1 MNKEQVKK
9 ALDALKTQPKKK
21 FTQSY
26 DLIINLK
33 NLDIK
38 QTNIDF
44 FSTLHF
50 PKGKTI
56 KIAAFADQLLKES
69 AVKNCD
75 LVIEESDFEKYQ
87 DKKAIKKLADSYDY
101 FIAQASLMP
110 KIAAKFGKILGIK
123 GKMPNP
129 KLGCVVP
136 PNANL
141 EALSKKLKLT
151 IRMTAKKALN
161 LQCIVGKEDQPE
173 EEVID
178 NIITAYTSA
187 VKQLPNELQNVKDV
201 TLKLTMSKPVKVL

>member
-9 ALDALKTQPKKK
+9 ALEELKKQPKKK

-50 PKGKTI
+50 PKGRKV
-56 KIAAFADQLLKES
+56 KVAAFADQLLREQ
-69 AVKNCD
+69 ADKNCD
-75 LVIEESDFEKYQ
+75 LVLEEKDFAKYK
-87 DKKAIKKLADSYDY
+87 DKKAMKKFADSYDY
-101 FIAQASLMP
+101 FISQANLMP
-110 KIAAKFGKILGIK
+110 KVAAAFGKVLGIK

-141 EALSKKLKLT
+141 EALIKKLNLT
-151 IRMTAKKALN
+151 IRMSAKKALN

-173 EEVID
+173 EQIID
-178 NIITAYTSA
+178 NIITAYNSA

>member
-141 EALSKKLKLT
+141 EILVQKLNLT
-151 IRMTAKKALN
+151 VRMSAKKALN
-161 LQCIVGKEDQPE
+161 LQCIIGKEDQPE
-173 EEVID
+173 EEIID
-178 NIITAYTSA
+178 NIITVYNSA
-187 VKQLPNELQNVKDV
+187 IKQLPSELQNVKDV
-201 TLKLTMSKPVKVL
+201 TLKLTMSKPVRVL

>member
-1 MNKEQVKK
+1 MDKEQVKK
-9 ALDALKTQPKKK
+9 ALDELKSQPKKK

-33 NLDIK
+33 NLDMK

-56 KIAAFADQLLKES
+56 KIAAFADQLLYES
-69 AVKNCD
+69 ATKNCD
-75 LVIEESDFEKYQ
+75 LVLEEKDFAKYT

-101 FIAQASLMP
+101 FIAQANLMP
-110 KIAAKFGKILGIK
+110 KVAATFGKILGIK

-141 EALSKKLKLT
+141 EALVKKLKLT

-161 LQCIVGKEDQPE
+161 LQCLVGKEDQPE
-173 EEVID
+173 EQIID

-187 VKQLPNELQNVKDV
+187 VKQLPSELQNIKDV
-201 TLKLTMSKPVKVL
+201 TLKLTMSKPVRIL